1 MAHQPRFGVPSRN
14 GQKGATSPSRGCSSA
29 LPGSLDLRS
38 IRPKS
43 TLGGCNANV
52 RGKEATNGL
61 RRTLT
66 ATTPKTR
73 HRDAAGRFVKRG
85 RRSNRPTDGPTN
97 RPTDGP
103 AEVRHARAVGVRQLA
118 ILTLAIVLGVAG
130 FAFSVF
136 WIGSLVV
143 MGMLWGTMAVDRQRP
158 TDGGKGVLAEVVE
171 VVVDEAKNVADS
183 AGSSRRGERQQ

>member
-1 MAHQPRFGVPSRN
+1 MAHQPRFVPTGMVQQCTTRLSR
-14 GQKGATSPSRGCSSA
+14 
-29 LPGSLDLRS
+29 LRS

-61 RRTLT
+61 RRILT

-85 RRSNRPTDGPTN
+85 RRTNRPVDGLTKPPTDGPTN

-136 WIGSLVV
+136 WIGSLIV

-171 VVVDEAKNVADS
+171 VVVDEAKNVAES
-183 AGSSRRGERQQ
+183 AGSSTRGEREQGEQ